1 MGKKKTKQREKR
13 WGVQR
18 DNGGNRK
25 IKTSK
30 NRLCTSET
38 EKRNCTYK
46 TKSPGKDYQMERN
59 G

>member
-1 MGKKKTKQREKR
+1 M
-13 WGVQR
+13 QR

-38 EKRNCTYK
+38 EKEIALIKQNHLGKIIRWKETVKHNNK
-46 TKSPGKDYQMERN
+46 TIKHLKYI
-59 G
+59 

>member
-1 MGKKKTKQREKR
+1 M
-13 WGVQR
+13 QR